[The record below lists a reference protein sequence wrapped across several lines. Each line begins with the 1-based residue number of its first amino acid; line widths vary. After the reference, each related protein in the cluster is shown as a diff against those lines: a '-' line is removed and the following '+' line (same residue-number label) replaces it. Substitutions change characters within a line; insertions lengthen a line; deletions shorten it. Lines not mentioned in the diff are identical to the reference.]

1 MSTTKAKKPAAEAVE
16 EIKTIPAGPEGTAGE
31 ALGGQEDA
39 PAISCPE
46 DGPREM
52 KRSQEEQ
59 DKEFFARLHNPC
71 VYCGP
76 SVRGVARQFTVYTGG
91 IPDALKEFIK
101 EHRAAKWLL
110 VSVERFAQVRTRLE
124 TPGTGEFILF
134 RKVRDQITHGRLM

>member
-1 MSTTKAKKPAAEAVE
+1 MSTRTTKKTEAETAE
-16 EIKTIPAGPEGTAGE
+16 EIQTDTEIEETTAHAEPVGATE
-31 ALGGQEDA
+31 EKRRGQEDEA
-39 PAISCPE
+39 L
-46 DGPREM
+46 
-52 KRSQEEQ
+52 
-59 DKEFFARLHNPC
+59 FAKIPNPC

-101 EHRAAKWLL
+101 EHRAAKGLL

-134 RKVRDQITHGRLM
+134 HKVRAEI